1 MRKWEETVTRWYIRG
16 MIAWND
22 FKDSERGDTNFIAIA
37 LILAVVVIL
46 AGMFYAMGD
55 TVMDK
60 VKTSVE
66 NFVTNPANSVTK

>member
-37 LILAVVVIL
+37 VIAAVIVVLAATL
-46 AGMFYAMGD
+46 MGVGER
-55 TVMDK
+55 VMNAAEK
-60 VKTSVE
+60 R
-66 NFVTNPANSVTK
+66 VTNYINGL